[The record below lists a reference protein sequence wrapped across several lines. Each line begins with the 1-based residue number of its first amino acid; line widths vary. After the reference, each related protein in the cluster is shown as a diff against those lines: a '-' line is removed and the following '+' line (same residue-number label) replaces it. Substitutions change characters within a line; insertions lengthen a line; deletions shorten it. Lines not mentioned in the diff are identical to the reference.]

1 MIKIKSP
8 ILFTLKTKKNVSL
21 IKYKCKRVFKTDIFV
36 ECMKTRRT
44 DYILFKW
51 FTALFSFKMKGS
63 WMTISFHN

>member
-1 MIKIKSP
+1 MIEIKSP
-8 ILFTLKTKKNVSL
+8 ILFTLKTKNVSL

-36 ECMKTRRT
+36 ECMKTRRI

-51 FTALFSFKMKGS
+51 FTALFSSKRKGS